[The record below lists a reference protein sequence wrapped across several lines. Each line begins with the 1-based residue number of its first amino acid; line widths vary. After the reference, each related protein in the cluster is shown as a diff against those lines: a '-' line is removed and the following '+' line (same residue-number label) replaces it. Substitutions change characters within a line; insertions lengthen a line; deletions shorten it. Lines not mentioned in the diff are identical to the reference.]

1 MFLTGGFFFRFLL
14 GTLLVSITGVL
25 GAPTSSSLKN
35 GIAGVVDPT
44 TPCNGS
50 PDLCGRKY
58 SNVTFI
64 GTHDSAF
71 VGKLPTQNQN
81 KAIGDQLAAGIRF
94 LQGQTH
100 MFMGT
105 PTFCHTS
112 CLEEDAGSVKSWL
125 LTVKQFLDDNPT
137 EVVTILWTNPDKIS
151 MQIFAGIFEAVAA
164 DKYVFTPPT
173 TDPVARDAWPTLGQM
188 IAANTRLVAFIGT
201 FVCFQFQE
209 QAKLT
214 GYRLRCRPNTSPIPS
229 RRV

>member
-1 MFLTGGFFFRFLL
+1 MFLFGSSVLYIPILGLL
-14 GTLLVSITGVL
+14 AGLHGVL
-25 GAPTSSSLKN
+25 AAPASISSTDGVAPTS
-35 GIAGVVDPT
+35 T

-50 PDLCGRKY
+50 PELCGRKY

-71 VGKLPTQNQN
+71 VGILPTQNQN
-81 KAIGDQLAAGIRF
+81 KDISDQLAAGIRF

-112 CLEEDAGSVKSWL
+112 CIEEDAGSVKSWL
-125 LTVKQFLDDNPT
+125 MTVKEFLDDNPN

-151 MQIFAGIFEAVAA
+151 MQIFAGIFESVDA

-173 TDPVARDAWPTLGQM
+173 TSPMARDAWPTLGEM
-188 IAANTRLVAFIGT
+188 IAAGTRLVAFIGR
-201 FVCFQFQE
+201 FSVLSFLKQCPSNSRQIM
-209 QAKLT
+209 ARIKLKSLT
-214 GYRLRCRPNTSPIPS
+214 C
-229 RRV
+229 